1 MNQYF
6 LLSEIDT
13 INFHEENNTL
23 SFKEELHEDYL
34 ENFMYVE
41 SNAAN
46 GNANIDID
54 AGNVSEEDSDDM
66 PDLLPCA
73 QNKSIAIK
81 SSCEIKECKIEKCIT
96 EECNIE
102 KCKIEEGNLNECK
115 IEEIEEIAEYKENVE
130 NISIG
135 ESKPICD
142 TRDSEMGKQL
152 EIVRKQLEELSQL
165 PSTIQATIEE
175 VKRQIA
181 GIIQF
186 KTMEIQNNV
195 LASSASVQQTE
206 NSNGVEQESK
216 KETENDSTNGN
227 ERKNSNESNE
237 ADSKNENESVT
248 REDGQE
254 NGQEPKKEIE
264 NGTTTIEHIEEISVQ
279 KETFESESVASF
291 RSESVD
297 TIAARADEQI
307 AKLKLEKCFG
317 EQQDKWF
324 NEKKQVRKHHFSSS
338 FFYFDVANCFLFFF
352 DQKKLQQQIF
362 EKVTEGNPMPSKIRE
377 GPRTPSERP
386 LVLPGGRKWR
396 NARDAYNEEF
406 IAETMSAHAE
416 LINGST
422 IG

>member
-13 INFHEENNTL
+13 INFREENNTL

-34 ENFMYVE
+34 DNFLCVE

-46 GNANIDID
+46 TNIDID
-54 AGNVSEEDSDDM
+54 AGNVSDEDTDDM

-73 QNKSIAIK
+73 QNKSIEIK
-81 SSCEIKECKIEKCIT
+81 SSCEVKECKIEKCTT

-102 KCKIEEGNLNECK
+102 QCKIEECNLNECK
-115 IEEIEEIAEYKENVE
+115 IEEIEEIAEYKENIE

-142 TRDSEMGKQL
+142 TVDSEMGRQL

-175 VKRQIA
+175 VKKQIA

-186 KTMEIQNNV
+186 KTMEFQNNV
-195 LASSASVQQTE
+195 SASASIQQTE

-216 KETENDSTNGN
+216 KESENDLTNGN
-227 ERKNSNESNE
+227 ERKNSNEANE
-237 ADSKNENESVT
+237 AASKNESESVT
-248 REDGQE
+248 REDEQE
-254 NGQEPKKEIE
+254 NDQEPKKENE
-264 NGTTTIEHIEEISVQ
+264 NGTTTIEHFEEISVQ
-279 KETFESESVASF
+279 KETFESESVTSC

-297 TIAARADEQI
+297 TIAARTDEQI
-307 AKLKLEKCFG
+307 AKLKLEQCFG

-324 NEKKQVRKHHFSSS
+324 NERKQVRKHDFCSN
-338 FFYFDVANCFLFFF
+338 FFYFNIATKISLSFQSKEVTAANF
-352 DQKKLQQQIF
+352 
-362 EKVTEGNPMPSKIRE
+362 
-377 GPRTPSERP
+377 
-386 LVLPGGRKWR
+386 
-396 NARDAYNEEF
+396 
-406 IAETMSAHAE
+406 
-416 LINGST
+416 
-422 IG
+422 